1 MLIYCHRANKR
12 LSVYLIITGAIMSF
26 WSSLRIS
33 SSALFAQRLR
43 LDTISNNVANAE
55 TTKTEDGGAFQRK
68 DVVFT
73 ANNKVPFLANLML
86 TNRSIGERALNLQGV
101 KVAEIKT
108 DTTPGDMVYEPTHP
122 NADENGYVTY
132 PNVDLTVEMTNML
145 SASRSYEANL
155 AMVEAA
161 KSMANKAIEIGG

>member
-1 MLIYCHRANKR
+1 
-12 LSVYLIITGAIMSF
+12 MSF
-26 WSSLRIS
+26 WSSLKIS

-55 TTKTEDGGAFQRK
+55 TTKTENGQPYQRK

-86 TNRSIGERALNLQGV
+86 TNRSIGEKALNLQGV

-108 DTTPGDMVYEPTHP
+108 DTTPGETVYDPTHVD
-122 NADENGYVTY
+122 ADENGYVTY
-132 PNVDLTVEMTNML
+132 PNVNLAIEMTNML
-145 SASRSYEANL
+145 SATRSYEANL
-155 AMVEAA
+155 SMVEAA
-161 KSMANKAIEIGG
+161 KTMANKAIEIGR